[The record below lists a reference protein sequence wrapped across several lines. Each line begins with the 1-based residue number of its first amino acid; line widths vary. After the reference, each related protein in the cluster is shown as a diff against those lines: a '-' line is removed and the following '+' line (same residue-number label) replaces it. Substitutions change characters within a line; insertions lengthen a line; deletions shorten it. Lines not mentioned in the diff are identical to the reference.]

1 MSGRRVH
8 GKKGGRGREGGRE
21 GGRERERDLIK
32 AGAILEMTVHLSWM
46 GWPSYFMSLVTVS
59 SDVMQ
64 EPAVDQIG
72 RVIRISNNTPMQGSH
87 VPHTEMNRL
96 IKKFTKYINAACRLK
111 GSRV

>member
-1 MSGRRVH
+1 
-8 GKKGGRGREGGRE
+8 
-21 GGRERERDLIK
+21 
-32 AGAILEMTVHLSWM
+32 
-46 GWPSYFMSLVTVS
+46 MSLVTVS

-96 IKKFTKYINAACRLK
+96 MGRTSQNNINAACRLK

>member
-1 MSGRRVH
+1 
-8 GKKGGRGREGGRE
+8 
-21 GGRERERDLIK
+21 
-32 AGAILEMTVHLSWM
+32 
-46 GWPSYFMSLVTVS
+46 MSLVTVS

-96 IKKFTKYINAACRLK
+96 MRTTSQNNSYIKAACRLK
-111 GSRV
+111 GSQV

>member
-1 MSGRRVH
+1 MSGRKVH

-32 AGAILEMTVHLSWM
+32 VGAILEMTVHLSWM

-72 RVIRISNNTPMQGSH
+72 RVIRTHP
-87 VPHTEMNRL
+87 
-96 IKKFTKYINAACRLK
+96 
-111 GSRV
+111 

>member
-1 MSGRRVH
+1 M
-8 GKKGGRGREGGRE
+8 GG
-21 GGRERERDLIK
+21 RERDLIK
-32 AGAILEMTVHLSWM
+32 VGAILEMTVHLSWM

-87 VPHTEMNRL
+87 VPHTEMNR
-96 IKKFTKYINAACRLK
+96 
-111 GSRV
+111 

>member
-1 MSGRRVH
+1 MYVCVRVACAWLGCTH
-8 GKKGGRGREGGRE
+8 ECQVEEYMVKREGEGGRE
-21 GGRERERDLIK
+21 GGREGDLIK
-32 AGAILEMTVHLSWM
+32 VSAILEMTVHLSWM

-87 VPHTEMNRL
+87 VPHTEMNR
-96 IKKFTKYINAACRLK
+96 
-111 GSRV
+111 